1 MDVNDYLLAALTR
14 ERIDEMQAAARLAA
28 LRAAGGRPRP
38 LRLVVGRLLVR
49 VGNRLLADFAPARA
63 AA

>member
-14 ERIDEMQAAARLAA
+14 ERIDEMHTAARLAA
-28 LRAAGGRPRP
+28 LRAAGGHPRP

-49 VGNRLLADFAPARA
+49 VGNRLLADFAPAQA